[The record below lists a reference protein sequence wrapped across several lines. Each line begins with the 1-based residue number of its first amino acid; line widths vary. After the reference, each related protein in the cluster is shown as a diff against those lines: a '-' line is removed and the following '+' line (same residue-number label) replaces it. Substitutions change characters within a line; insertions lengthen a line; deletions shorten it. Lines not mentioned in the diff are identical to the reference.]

1 MRITPSIQSR
11 NFLEDLART
20 KARMDKAQDEMSS
33 GRRVNVLS
41 DHPYAA
47 AQASE
52 IEAVSSENLECIS
65 NNDQLSSKLGFLD
78 STLQRLVLSVENAQT
93 LAAQA
98 LSGTTTAESRAALS
112 EGITG
117 TRKQILSIA
126 NTQYNGVFLFSGSH
140 RPAADAFTDN
150 NAPGFTYMETTRP
163 FIKDLIV
170 PRRFRPTSQ
179 GRISLETHRRFSTCS
194 MT

>member
-20 KARMDKAQDEMSS
+20 KARTDKAQDVSS

-117 TRKQILSIA
+117 SRKQVLSIA

-140 RPAADAFTDN
+140 RPAADGFTDN
-150 NAPGFTYMETTRP
+150 APGLY
-163 FIKDLIV
+163 L
-170 PRRFRPTSQ
+170 
-179 GRISLETHRRFSTCS
+179 
-194 MT
+194 